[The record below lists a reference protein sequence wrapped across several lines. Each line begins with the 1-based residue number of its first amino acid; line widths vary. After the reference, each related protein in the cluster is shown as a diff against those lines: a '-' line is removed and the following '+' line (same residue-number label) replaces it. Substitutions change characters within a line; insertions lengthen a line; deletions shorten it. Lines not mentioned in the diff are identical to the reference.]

1 MITLN
6 SERGLQRIESWD
18 DITSTPGFKTHV
30 DPKTVKLKEI
40 IGSYTF
46 DVLIPC
52 GLSACQQPHANGF
65 LVVAEDGRVTNL
77 GRICGKRHFSVEFT
91 QMSRVYLAAVRAQQ
105 NREFLGEVKH
115 RLPSITADVAAMRS
129 DQYGAGWINT
139 RINHLTGKSAALPA
153 PIVNAVRQAIRR
165 GDGALVIERAATQE
179 ERDDRAAAVDVKG
192 LEHMR
197 RRTLTAV
204 EDRVGQLD
212 GFTALAPSNGLR
224 DILGAIEPFLAT
236 LADADIDSLP
246 DKQLRELSKAGGEL
260 EPNLE
265 RLRSVITAGKRLL
278 VRQNLQQLSRFLV
291 KREDIKAFDL
301 FLRDL
306 PQPES

>member
-18 DITSTPGFKTHV
+18 DIRETPGFKTQV

-46 DVLIPC
+46 GMLIPC
-52 GLSACQQPHANGF
+52 GLSTCQQPHANGF

-77 GRICGKRHFSVEFT
+77 GRICGQRHFSVEFA
-91 QMSRVYLAAVRAQQ
+91 QMSRVFLAAVRAQN
-105 NREFLGEVKH
+105 NREFLLEVKN
-115 RLPSITADVAAMRS
+115 RLPTIAAEVSAIRGE
-129 DQYGAGWINT
+129 QYGASWINT
-139 RINHLTGKSAALPA
+139 RINQLTGKSGSLPT

-165 GDGALVIERAATQE
+165 GDGALVIERAATE
-179 ERDDRAAAVDVKG
+179 EERAAASVDVKG

-197 RRTLTAV
+197 RSLNFV

-212 GFTALAPSNGLR
+212 GFAALAPGNGLKE
-224 DILGAIEPFLAT
+224 IVGSIEPFVAT
-236 LADADIDSLP
+236 LAEADIDSLP
-246 DKQLRELSKAGGEL
+246 DKQLRELSKAGSEL
-260 EPNLE
+260 EPNLT
-265 RLRSVITAGKRLL
+265 RLRTVVAAGRRLL
-278 VRQNLQQLSRFLV
+278 VRQNIQQLSPFATSRAEEKL
-291 KREDIKAFDL
+291 FDL

-306 PQPES
+306 PN